1 MSKVSKLPFNAP
13 LLMKLIL
20 VDLAQINVKTRH
32 WKNAS
37 ASASTHPFPTA
48 AVSFSSS
55 SSPAPSS
62 SSAAFSSFSWFA
74 APVGTVSG
82 SHVENQVI
90 TRGGGM
96 TRMYPPPRMTYSHV
110 RVEHQVVNLIL
121 QTTVQLTVISTF
133 WTLKF

>member
-1 MSKVSKLPFNAP
+1 
-13 LLMKLIL
+13 MKLIL

-48 AVSFSSS
+48 AVSSSS
-55 SSPAPSS
+55 SAPSS
-62 SSAAFSSFSWFA
+62 SSAASSALFPA
-74 APVGTVSG
+74 K

-96 TRMYPPPRMTYSHV
+96 TLLCGIARLSC
-110 RVEHQVVNLIL
+110 VEL
-121 QTTVQLTVISTF
+121 
-133 WTLKF
+133 